1 MRRQLVPALRRRA
14 HTHAPPPTAS
24 SPAEASP
31 SGKARPDPVLA
42 MDPDGAEEVT
52 APEEP
57 PVAKADAE
65 GEAEP
70 PPVEPPPVE
79 PPPVELPP
87 VAPEVP
93 PNVTGIRT
101 VWL

>member
-1 MRRQLVPALRRRA
+1 
-14 HTHAPPPTAS
+14 
-24 SPAEASP
+24 
-31 SGKARPDPVLA
+31 

-65 GEAEP
+65 AEGET
-70 PPVEPPPVE
+70 EPPPVE

>member
-31 SGKARPDPVLA
+31 SGSARPDPVLA

-65 GEAEP
+65 AEGETD
-70 PPVEPPPVE
+70 

-101 VWL
+101 V